1 MAPSARQIQ
10 EGSPDTAQRRQAE
23 VLAKAVRNAAE
34 RLQLSQAQ
42 LGRILGLSKA
52 SVSRMGQGAFP
63 LPPTS
68 KAGELGLLLVRLYRS
83 LDSIVGT
90 DAAARAWLA
99 GRHHALNARP
109 LDLLQTI
116 PGLVRV
122 VDYLDAQ
129 RARI

>member
-1 MAPSARQIQ
+1 MTPQPRQSRLAPPGVDA
-10 EGSPDTAQRRQAE
+10 GRQAE

-34 RLQLSQAQ
+34 RLQINQTQ

-63 LPPTS
+63 LAPDS
-68 KAGELGLLLVRLYRS
+68 KPGELGLLLVRLYRS

-99 GRHHALNARP
+99 GSNRALNARP